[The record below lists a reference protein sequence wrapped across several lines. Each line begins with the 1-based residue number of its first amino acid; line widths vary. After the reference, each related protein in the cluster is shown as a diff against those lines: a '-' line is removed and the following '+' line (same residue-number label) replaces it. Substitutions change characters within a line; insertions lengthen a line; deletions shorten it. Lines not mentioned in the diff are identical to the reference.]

1 MKKVGFFRSIQLK
14 FILIYVLLIIL
25 AVQVIGSYVARELEI
40 ELLNN
45 HKESVHDRIGLLKY
59 NVEQA
64 FNKKRTD
71 DGDEPTLQEDVQNN
85 LVDVDSG
92 SLAIQVIN
100 DQGRVLGTNDYSN
113 QDIVG
118 KKISD
123 GIVHRVIKIGTP
135 LDNTVL
141 NHETGERVFVRVE
154 PIMSNERSDNVLGVI
169 YLESSLEGV
178 YSQLSKMNEIFYKG
192 SIIAMIVSILLG
204 ILVARAI
211 TKPIVEMRKQ
221 AQTMARGDFS
231 QKVKVYGHDEISQL
245 AITFNHLNDRL
256 KHSIAATE
264 KEQRKLSSVVENMS
278 EGVIATDAEGEITL
292 VNEAAGRLFNQNPN
306 R

>member
-1 MKKVGFFRSIQLK
+1 
-14 FILIYVLLIIL
+14 
-25 AVQVIGSYVARELEI
+25 EI

-64 FNKKRTD
+64 FNRERTND
-71 DGDEPTLQEDVQNN
+71 EDEPTLQEDVQNS
-85 LVDVDSG
+85 LVDVDSS
-92 SLAIQVIN
+92 SLNIQVIN

-113 QDIVG
+113 QNIVG

-123 GIVHRVIKIGTP
+123 GIVQRVIKIGSP

-154 PIMSNERSDNVLGVI
+154 PIVSSSRDDQVLGVI
-169 YLESSLEGV
+169 YLESFLEGV
-178 YSQLSKMNEIFYKG
+178 YGQLSKMNEIFFKG
-192 SIIAMIVSILLG
+192 SIIAMVVSILLG
-204 ILVARAI
+204 VLVARAI

-231 QKVKVYGHDEISQL
+231 QKVKVYGQDEISQL

-278 EGVIATDAEGEITL
+278 E
-292 VNEAAGRLFNQNPN
+292 
-306 R
+306 